1 MEAEL
6 KEAIA
11 AEEKSIAG
19 FGELKASKETE
30 IEVATEAIEAK
41 TGRAGE
47 IAVSA
52 VQTKDSLE
60 DTEEELADAQ
70 KLLTQLST
78 ECKTKESEWAE
89 KCKVRAEEV
98 KAISE
103 TIAILNDDDAL
114 DIFKKARPSAL
125 VQEQLGFLQKSD
137 GLASKAQKAQA
148 IIAAAAKKANN
159 AQLNLLLYT
168 LNSNLK
174 MSSKGKTH
182 GLESVIKMI
191 DDMVVILGKDSAGD
205 DKSKTFCE
213 DELEKTADEQKA
225 ATDKKAQVEAA
236 IAEAIDAVSQL
247 ADEIGQLEQD
257 IKDLDKAAAQAT
269 EQRKEEHEDFG
280 TSTQLNEAA
289 LQLIEKAS
297 QRLQKFYNPT
307 LYKAPPKTENTMEEK
322 IIIAGTF
329 VQVHSHN
336 SDDDALSATLN
347 APYEKSEK
355 SAGVIGL
362 MGMMM
367 KEIETDKKDAAYEEK
382 TSQSDYAKLMSESE
396 ATRQANSKAIVTKTA
411 SKAEMEAKLETTK
424 EQHAAV
430 VTDLDLIAT
439 TLGDLHMQCDFLLQN
454 YDLRKEARTNEV
466 ESLKTAKAIL
476 SGADFR

>member
-137 GLASKAQKAQA
+137 GLASKARKAQA

-159 AQLNLLLYT
+159 SQLNVLLYT
-168 LNSNLK
+168 LNSKLK
-174 MSSKGKTH
+174 MSAKGKTH
-182 GLESVIKMI
+182 GLDGVIKMI
-191 DDMVVILGKDSAGD
+191 DDMVVILGKDQADD

-213 DELEKTADEQKA
+213 DELEKTPDEQKA
-225 ATDKKAQVEAA
+225 AKEKKA
-236 IAEAIDAVSQL
+236 
-247 ADEIGQLEQD
+247 G
-257 IKDLDKAAAQAT
+257 
-269 EQRKEEHEDFG
+269 
-280 TSTQLNEAA
+280 
-289 LQLIEKAS
+289 
-297 QRLQKFYNPT
+297 
-307 LYKAPPKTENTMEEK
+307 
-322 IIIAGTF
+322 
-329 VQVHSHN
+329 
-336 SDDDALSATLN
+336 
-347 APYEKSEK
+347 
-355 SAGVIGL
+355 
-362 MGMMM
+362 
-367 KEIETDKKDAAYEEK
+367 
-382 TSQSDYAKLMSESE
+382 
-396 ATRQANSKAIVTKTA
+396 
-411 SKAEMEAKLETTK
+411 
-424 EQHAAV
+424 
-430 VTDLDLIAT
+430 
-439 TLGDLHMQCDFLLQN
+439 
-454 YDLRKEARTNEV
+454 
-466 ESLKTAKAIL
+466 
-476 SGADFR
+476 